1 MQTLQDTAQFAAEQ
15 LQPDETTLQSGFV
28 MDISKGS
35 LSMEATGL
43 GACWG
48 ETVCECLWAWG
59 CVRAV
64 KRRVYYTS
72 IVHVC
77 VEVDLLFWY
86 SMTQSGL
93 LCCSLQ
99 LFSLLHV

>member
-15 LQPDETTLQSGFV
+15 LQPDDTTLQSGFV

-35 LSMEATGL
+35 LSLEATGL

-48 ETVCECLWAWG
+48 ETVCGCLWAWG

-64 KRRVYYTS
+64 ERRV
-72 IVHVC
+72 
-77 VEVDLLFWY
+77 
-86 SMTQSGL
+86 
-93 LCCSLQ
+93 
-99 LFSLLHV
+99 